1 MPLSNPPHPNL
12 PTLNL
17 IGAGRVGQ
25 TLAHWA
31 KKSQAMHVQDV
42 LTTSLVSAQAAC
54 TFIGEGN
61 AVSHMQSMRTAD
73 VWLIATPDAHISA
86 VALSLADCIGDTR
99 AIVFHCSG
107 ALGSSALDSL
117 KTHGALLAS
126 AHPILSFATSA
137 LACTQWPGTP
147 CALEGDAAALALL
160 QPLLTKL
167 GAHCFGIQSDAKLLY
182 HAGAVFAT
190 NFLPVLQSV
199 AEAAWK
205 KAGVPEDIVV
215 RLRASLL
222 SHAVNNIVA
231 LGPHAA
237 LTGPAA
243 RGDLAAIAR
252 QSEAVSHWDAKAG
265 EAYSAL
271 SALGLRLAGH

>member
-1 MPLSNPPHPNL
+1 MPLSHPPPPIL

-42 LTTSLVSAQAAC
+42 LTTSLASAQAAC

-61 AVSHMQSMRTAD
+61 AVSHMQSMRAAN

-86 VALSLADCIGDTR
+86 VAQALADCIGDTPTL
-99 AIVFHCSG
+99 VFHCSG
-107 ALGSSALDSL
+107 ALGSSALEPL
-117 KTHGALLAS
+117 KIHGVLLAS
-126 AHPILSFATSA
+126 AHPILSFATPA
-137 LACTQWPGTP
+137 LACAQWPGTP
-147 CALEGDAAALALL
+147 CALEGEAAALALL
-160 QPLLTKL
+160 QPLLTQL

-231 LGPHAA
+231 LGPQAA

-243 RGDLAAIAR
+243 RGDLPAIAR
-252 QSEAVSHWDAKAG
+252 QSTAVSQWDAQAG
-265 EAYSAL
+265 EAYNAL

>member
-1 MPLSNPPHPNL
+1 MPHSNTPSKPQL
-12 PTLNL
+12 KLNL

-25 TLAHWA
+25 TLAHLA
-31 KKSQAMHVQDV
+31 TKSKAVQVQDV
-42 LTTSLVSAQAAC
+42 LTTSLASAQAAC
-54 TFIGEGN
+54 TFIGEGR
-61 AVSHMQSMRTAD
+61 AVENIQAMRPAD
-73 VWLIATPDAHISA
+73 LWMIATPDAQIGEA
-86 VALSLADCIGDTR
+86 TQALAACIGATPTL
-99 AIVFHCSG
+99 VFHCSG
-107 ALGSSALDSL
+107 ALSSNTLEPL
-117 KTHGALLAS
+117 RIHGALLAS
-126 AHPILSFATSA
+126 AHPILSFATPS
-137 LACTQWPGTP
+137 LACMQWAGTP
-147 CALEGDAAALALL
+147 CALEGDEAAIAVLE
-160 QPLLTKL
+160 PLLTNL
-167 GAHCFGIQSDAKLLY
+167 GAHCFEIQREDKLLY

-205 KAGVPEDIVV
+205 KAGVPDDIIQ

-222 SHAVNNIVA
+222 ANAVNNIVG

-252 QSEAVSHWDAKAG
+252 QSQAVSQWDAQAG

>member
-1 MPLSNPPHPNL
+1 MPLSHPPPPIL

-42 LTTSLVSAQAAC
+42 LTTSLASAQAAC

-61 AVSHMQSMRTAD
+61 AVSHMQSMRAAD

-86 VALSLADCIGDTR
+86 VAQALADCIGDTPML
-99 AIVFHCSG
+99 VFHCSG
-107 ALGSSALDSL
+107 ALGSSALEPL
-117 KTHGALLAS
+117 KIHGVLLAS
-126 AHPILSFATSA
+126 AHPILSFATPA
-137 LACTQWPGTP
+137 LACAQWPGTP
-147 CALEGDAAALALL
+147 CALEGEAAALALL
-160 QPLLTKL
+160 QPLLTQL
-167 GAHCFGIQSDAKLLY
+167 GAHCFGIHSDAKLLY

-205 KAGVPEDIVV
+205 KAGMPEDIVV
-215 RLRASLL
+215 RLRSSLL
-222 SHAVNNIVA
+222 THAVNNILA
-231 LGPHAA
+231 LGPQAA

-243 RGDLAAIAR
+243 RGDLPAIAR
-252 QSEAVSHWDAKAG
+252 QSTAVSQWDAQAG
-265 EAYSAL
+265 EAYNAL